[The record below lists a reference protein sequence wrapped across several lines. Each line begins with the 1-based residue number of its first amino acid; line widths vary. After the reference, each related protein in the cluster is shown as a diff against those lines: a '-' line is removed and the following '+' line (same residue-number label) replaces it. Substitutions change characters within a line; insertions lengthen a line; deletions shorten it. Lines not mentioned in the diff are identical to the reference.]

1 MPDVQAGKMLKLENE
16 IRESLCSLCNNLN
29 LRGGDPSLVSNRPIC
44 CQLCNVS
51 KQNVFSTP
59 VLVFLEMISNLSE
72 AATSVPFDIER
83 HFLWRRGFNVHNVK
97 VHFSASR
104 VGSDCIV
111 KLDTSEG
118 ASRPL
123 SPRSMTHTVQTY
135 KYTRLAM
142 GNNFTSQMTFQISFV
157 HRTLFLLLFCS
168 SRSHF
173 HQNRSPVGRI
183 TLEVNICS

>member
-1 MPDVQAGKMLKLENE
+1 MLKLENE

-83 HFLWRRGFNVHNVK
+83 HFLQRRELTWK
-97 VHFSASR
+97 MHFSNISSLPSGNYNEYNTSWMGR
-104 VGSDCIV
+104 DRFVYLYCCGSLWDQSSIV
-111 KLDTSEG
+111 NCCLFVIWSAEWWDRWSSE
-118 ASRPL
+118 R
-123 SPRSMTHTVQTY
+123 
-135 KYTRLAM
+135 
-142 GNNFTSQMTFQISFV
+142 N
-157 HRTLFLLLFCS
+157 
-168 SRSHF
+168 
-173 HQNRSPVGRI
+173 QNDN
-183 TLEVNICS
+183 TTN